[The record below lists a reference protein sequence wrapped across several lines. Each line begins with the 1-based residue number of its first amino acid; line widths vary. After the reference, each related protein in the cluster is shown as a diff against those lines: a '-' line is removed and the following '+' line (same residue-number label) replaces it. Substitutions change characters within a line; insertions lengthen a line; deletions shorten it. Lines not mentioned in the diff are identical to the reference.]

1 MEVVRKNFKETLPLI
16 KESIDK
22 ADFFAIDTEFTGLLN
37 GRDVSIFDS
46 PEDYYLRV
54 MNGSSEFLLIQ
65 FGISC
70 FYWDEKRNHY
80 LNDTY
85 NFYLYPRGRPG
96 PDRLFL
102 CQSSS
107 LDFLASNGF
116 DFNKLIKEGISYMT
130 SSTETKLRENLAE
143 RQLSYSKEKD
153 AVRIPEENRQQ
164 IEDICT
170 KVKNFIEKSTDAEME
185 INRCNSFIR
194 MLLFQE
200 LKLRFKDEIIVDT
213 KVLENK
219 NRILKVIRKTADM
232 DDQDTLRKKKE
243 WDELEEAIGF
253 SKVAQMISQSEKL
266 VVGHNMLLDVLHTL
280 GHFFQQLPSDYESFK
295 EFTHCM
301 FPKLLDTKY
310 MSSLPPFKD
319 KLGSS
324 VLTELLATLGEP
336 PFSLP
341 KIGSRKGRG
350 YSHLDDKEHEAGYD
364 AYITGLCFLAMHAHL
379 ARMRGEDTDRVQPHS
394 VTLKPF
400 LNKLFLAK
408 TARQDSPYINLV
420 GADPTPARDHV
431 FHLVFPKEWQRSDL
445 SQLFS
450 PFGPVTVY
458 FLDECS
464 AFVGLDQRDQ
474 APDVMRILSKNNR
487 VTLTPYHK
495 YKSGGNGGDTEM
507 ASRSERKSDTYKLI
521 NNKADVKSR
530 QGLNKSNLAGLRP
543 SLQVPQLPRSPKSPM
558 SPQPTQPRP
567 KVNRTRS
574 NSASLTTQTVSTRK
588 RTSSGVFHVD
598 GSEPV
603 AKKSISPPLPE
614 TTTNGRDKTD
624 TGDTGKQDDDAV
636 KKKDSSEKKT
646 VGSEKKKDKAERKK
660 DNVEK
665 KDKIVEKFDSKARSD
680 CVTAFKESDTWD

>member
-1 MEVVRKNFKETLPLI
+1 MEVVRKNFKETLPLV

-22 ADFFAIDTEFTGLLN
+22 ADFLAIDTEFTGLIN
-37 GRDVSIFDS
+37 GRDVTIFDS
-46 PEDYYLRV
+46 PEDYYLRL

-65 FGISC
+65 FGMSC

-116 DFNKLIKEGISYMT
+116 DFNKLIREGISYMT
-130 SSTETKLRENLAE
+130 SATETKLRENLAE

-153 AVRIPEENRQQ
+153 AVRIPDENRQQ
-164 IEDICT
+164 IEDICN
-170 KVKNFIEKSTDAEME
+170 KVKNFIEKSTDTEME

-200 LKLRFKDEIIVDT
+200 LKLRFKDEVIVDT

-253 SKVAQMISQSEKL
+253 SRVAQMISQSEKL
-266 VVGHNMLLDVLHTL
+266 VVGHNMLLDLLHTL
-280 GHFFQQLPSDYESFK
+280 GHFFQQLPSDYPSFK
-295 EFTHCM
+295 EFSHCM

-324 VLTELLATLGEP
+324 VLTELLSTLGEP

-341 KIGSRKGRG
+341 KIGSRQGRG

-364 AYITGLCFLAMHAHL
+364 AYITGLCFLAMHGHL
-379 ARMRGEDTDRVQPHS
+379 ARMRGEDSDRVQPQS
-394 VTLKPF
+394 VALKPF

-408 TARQDSPYINLV
+408 TARQDSPYINLD
-420 GADPTPARDHV
+420 GADPTPPRDHV

-450 PFGPVTVY
+450 PFGAVTVY

-474 APDVMRILSKNNR
+474 ASDVMRVLSKNNR

-495 YKSGGNGGDTEM
+495 YKSGGSGGDTEM
-507 ASRSERKSDTYKLI
+507 ALRSERKSDTYKLI
-521 NNKADVKSR
+521 NKADAKSR
-530 QGLNKSNLAGLRP
+530 QGLSKSNLAGLRT

-558 SPQPTQPRP
+558 SPQPTQQRH

-574 NSASLTTQTVSTRK
+574 NSASLTTQPVSTRK

-603 AKKSISPPLPE
+603 AKKSISPPLPDK
-614 TTTNGRDKTD
+614 TTNGRDKTD

-636 KKKDSSEKKT
+636 KKKDSSDKKKT
-646 VGSEKKKDKAERKK
+646 GSEKKKDKAEKKK

-665 KDKIVEKFDSKARSD
+665 KDKIVEKFDSKAMSD
-680 CVTAFKESDTWD
+680 CVTAFKESDSWD

>member
-1 MEVVRKNFKETLPLI
+1 MEVVRKNFKETLPLV

-22 ADFFAIDTEFTGLLN
+22 ADFLAIDTEFTGLIN
-37 GRDVSIFDS
+37 GRDVTIFDS
-46 PEDYYLRV
+46 PEDYYLRL

-65 FGISC
+65 FGMSC

-116 DFNKLIKEGISYMT
+116 DFNKLIREGISYMT
-130 SSTETKLRENLAE
+130 SATETKLRENLAE

-153 AVRIPEENRQQ
+153 AVRIPDENRQQ
-164 IEDICT
+164 IEDIW
-170 KVKNFIEKSTDAEME
+170 
-185 INRCNSFIR
+185 
-194 MLLFQE
+194 
-200 LKLRFKDEIIVDT
+200 
-213 KVLENK
+213 
-219 NRILKVIRKTADM
+219 ILKVIRKTADM

-253 SKVAQMISQSEKL
+253 SRVAQMISQSEKL
-266 VVGHNMLLDVLHTL
+266 VVGHNMLLDLLHTL
-280 GHFFQQLPSDYESFK
+280 GHFFQQLPSDYPSFK
-295 EFTHCM
+295 EFSHCM

-324 VLTELLATLGEP
+324 VLTELLSTLGEP

-341 KIGSRKGRG
+341 KIGSRQGRG

-364 AYITGLCFLAMHAHL
+364 AYITGLCFLAMHGHL
-379 ARMRGEDTDRVQPHS
+379 ARMRGEDSDRVQPQS
-394 VTLKPF
+394 VALKPF

-408 TARQDSPYINLV
+408 TARQDSPYINLD
-420 GADPTPARDHV
+420 GADPTPPRDHV

-450 PFGPVTVY
+450 PFGAVTVY

-474 APDVMRILSKNNR
+474 ASDVMRVLSKNNR

-495 YKSGGNGGDTEM
+495 YKSGGSGGDTEM
-507 ASRSERKSDTYKLI
+507 ALRSERKSDTYKLI
-521 NNKADVKSR
+521 NKADAKSR
-530 QGLNKSNLAGLRP
+530 QGLSKSNLAGLRT

-558 SPQPTQPRP
+558 SPQPTQQRH

-574 NSASLTTQTVSTRK
+574 NSASLTTQPVSTRK

-603 AKKSISPPLPE
+603 AKKSISPPLPDK
-614 TTTNGRDKTD
+614 TTNGRDKTD

-636 KKKDSSEKKT
+636 KKKDSSDKKKT
-646 VGSEKKKDKAERKK
+646 GSEKKKDKAEKKK

-665 KDKIVEKFDSKARSD
+665 KDKIVEKFDSKAMSD
-680 CVTAFKESDTWD
+680 CVTAFKESDSWD

>member
-1 MEVVRKNFKETLPLI
+1 MEVVRKNFKETLPLV

-22 ADFFAIDTEFTGLLN
+22 ADFLAIDTEFTGLMN
-37 GRDVSIFDS
+37 GRDVTIFDS
-46 PEDYYLRV
+46 PEDYYIRL

-65 FGISC
+65 FGMSC

-116 DFNKLIKEGISYMT
+116 DFNKLIREGISYMT
-130 SSTETKLRENLAE
+130 STTETKLRENLAE
-143 RQLSYSKEKD
+143 RQLSYSKEKE
-153 AVRIPEENRQQ
+153 AVRIPDENRQQ

-170 KVKNFIEKSTDAEME
+170 KVKHFIEKSTDAEME

-243 WDELEEAIGF
+243 WDELEEAVGF

-266 VVGHNMLLDVLHTL
+266 IVGHNMLLDVLHTL
-280 GHFFQQLPSDYESFK
+280 GHFFQQLPPDYASFK

-324 VLTELLATLGEP
+324 VLTELLSTLGEP

-341 KIGSRKGRG
+341 KIGSRQGRG

-379 ARMRGEDTDRVQPHS
+379 ARMRGEESDRVVPQS

-420 GADPTPARDHV
+420 GSEPTPPRDHV
-431 FHLVFPKEWQRSDL
+431 FHLVFPKEWQRNDL

-450 PFGPVTVY
+450 PFGAVTVY

-474 APDVMRILSKNNR
+474 APDVMRALAKNNR
-487 VTLTPYHK
+487 VTLTPYYK
-495 YKSGGNGGDTEM
+495 YKSGGSGSGGSDTEM
-507 ASRSERKSDTYKLI
+507 ALRSERPKSDTYKLMFVFVFMFAVALLVI
-521 NNKADVKSR
+521 YY
-530 QGLNKSNLAGLRP
+530 
-543 SLQVPQLPRSPKSPM
+543 
-558 SPQPTQPRP
+558 
-567 KVNRTRS
+567 NRLL
-574 NSASLTTQTVSTRK
+574 SLTAIRDI
-588 RTSSGVFHVD
+588 VD
-598 GSEPV
+598 SV
-603 AKKSISPPLPE
+603 IILPE
-614 TTTNGRDKTD
+614 TG
-624 TGDTGKQDDDAV
+624 
-636 KKKDSSEKKT
+636 E
-646 VGSEKKKDKAERKK
+646 
-660 DNVEK
+660 
-665 KDKIVEKFDSKARSD
+665 F
-680 CVTAFKESDTWD
+680 